1 MVGGVNQTN
10 VASRRDTELRRI
22 LNEGVE
28 VKADDVLE
36 RLRLEI
42 QFPYGLRQN
51 NLKSHFWS
59 PKFPL
64 LKDVGKGVKKN
75 QVGSR

>member
-1 MVGGVNQTN
+1 MYLKDSNLFPLSEFRGTAYFCCPQLPLLNIDMVGGVNQTN

-36 RLRLEI
+36 R
-42 QFPYGLRQN
+42 
-51 NLKSHFWS
+51 
-59 PKFPL
+59 
-64 LKDVGKGVKKN
+64 
-75 QVGSR
+75 